1 MKFALILLLA
11 LSACAPLP
19 DQALPDT
26 AQTQL
31 YGLIN
36 ERLSYMP
43 DVARYKYE
51 RQLPV
56 EDLGRER
63 QILDSIASDA
73 GAQGLDPNSVEPF
86 FQAQFDAAK
95 RIQANVMLELEAEK
109 RQAGDY
115 RDLKTVVRPELDR
128 LGKEILE
135 SLASC
140 LRRGCEFNSQEFD
153 TFSQIVDNPNLSARH
168 RQEIFDGL
176 GRIQLAS

>member
-26 AQTQL
+26 AQTQI
-31 YGLIN
+31 YKLIN

-56 EDLGRER
+56 EDLSREQ
-63 QILDSIASDA
+63 QILNSIAPDA
-73 GAQGLDPNSVEPF
+73 GAVGLAPNSVKPF

-109 RQAGDY
+109 RQAGEY
-115 RDLKTVVRPELDR
+115 RDLKTEVRPALDR

-135 SLASC
+135 RLANC
-140 LRRGCEFNSQEFD
+140 LRRACEFNKQEFEL
-153 TFSQIVDNPNLSARH
+153 FSKVVDNPNLSESNR
-168 RQEIFDGL
+168 RDIFDGL
-176 GRIQLAS
+176 RRVQLAH